1 MGHPRWTARVFSHDD
16 LQAIAAAVHAAER
29 ETSGEIRVHLERRM
43 PRRRG
48 APAGDALVR
57 ATHVFHRLQMHATE
71 HRNAVLIY
79 LALEDRK
86 LAIVGD
92 EGVHARVG
100 DEYWQRIRDAMV
112 ERLRGGA
119 ARDAIVHAVT
129 DVGLV
134 LRKFFPPAPGRPRRL
149 SDDVSLG

>member
-1 MGHPRWTARVFSHDD
+1 MPRHPRWTGRVFSHDD
-16 LQAIAAAVHAAER
+16 LEAIAAAVHAAER

-43 PRRRG
+43 PRRG
-48 APAGDALVR
+48 AAAGDALAR
-57 ATHVFHRLQMHATE
+57 ATHVFHRLRMHATE

-79 LALEDRK
+79 LALQDRK

-100 DEYWQRIRDAMV
+100 DEYWHRIRDAMV
-112 ERLRGGA
+112 ERLRAGA

-134 LRKFFPPAPGRPRRL
+134 LHKFFPPVPGQPRRL
-149 SDDVSLG
+149 DDDVSLG